1 MASVDKAS
9 VDKASVDK
17 ASVDKAN
24 VFRFNFDAN
33 IVDALTEF
41 AKTHE
46 HDCNADYKEAWVLWC
61 GENEELIRTE
71 TGRLTGIGYDGDVLD
86 KMYKAGRYYFR
97 TKKTVKTTPKTR
109 RNYISLNGALIS
121 KMDEHIEKNISREE
135 FTPAHG
141 FNLFENA
148 EAEAIKDEI
157 TRLNEETKDD
167 DVQVEMAQ
175 KIKKTYKNR
184 YFILSRR
191 FKGAESS

>member
-1 MASVDKAS
+1 MANLEQR
-9 VDKASVDK
+9 
-17 ASVDKAN
+17 N
-24 VFRFNFDAN
+24 VFRFNLAAN
-33 IVDALTEF
+33 IVDVVTEF

-46 HDCNADYKEAWVLWC
+46 HDCNADYKEAWALWC
-61 GENEELIRTE
+61 DENEELIRME
-71 TGRLTGIGYDGDVLD
+71 TGRLTGIGYGGDVVD

-97 TKKTVKTTPKTR
+97 TKKTKKTKPKTR
-109 RNYISLNGALIS
+109 RNYISLDGALIS
-121 KMDEHIEKNISREE
+121 KMDEHIAKNIGRED

-141 FNLFENA
+141 FNLFEKA
-148 EAEAIKDEI
+148 EAKDINDEI

-191 FKGAESS
+191 FKGADSS